1 MHGILQLSFTFQVFF
16 DKLYVCGKQAQKVE
30 ADQTVDGLNVNS
42 SIYPAAKFT
51 FSLTLHEAN
60 GAMFRL
66 LGERQYSS
74 LYKIVREEDLER
86 LRSAVEKCKNL
97 LSGEEI
103 DECIQLLNQQ
113 GAYEKYYVILR
124 KYEGAD
130 FIYLE
135 LRSVSSNKR
144 EIEELKRKLAIF
156 EDYLTLNGKAYFLYS
171 PEDDR
176 FHLFWMDYSQMVDI
190 CDQPLREWRR
200 QVVEKKYVA
209 DRDVAV
215 FENFCDTLARANS
228 EQTFIFSGRILS
240 YGDNMDGYK
249 IQMTPREYKEKKLV
263 LGVWAVISIKTGEEA
278 DDYLEG
284 TFVDALTKTLNKK
297 SITEY
302 ALKNVKPGNQAAVV
316 IVDLDYFKNINDTYG
331 HLFGDQ
337 VIKAASDVMKSV
349 VGGSGMVGRIGGDE
363 FLIIL
368 KDYGDEPGLRSY
380 LRSIKANIR
389 MLFPDRVGEN
399 RLSCSIGAAQ
409 CGIDSNDFYELFRIA
424 DKALYIAKQKG
435 RNRFVVYDVQKHGQF
450 HMTDTSADMTEIRDS
465 FYSEKDMDQI
475 NRLLAEMILKG
486 RGCLPELLELLAH
499 TMMIDNIAV
508 FWGDKR
514 GIIAQYPADCV
525 WDENESTVFEDESYL
540 SLFKD
545 DLMICTN
552 INFMEYSQSR
562 AYSALKKHD
571 ALSCMQFLLRDGEGN
586 IRGMISLEACRNRI
600 SFPKLAI
607 QLFGNMCRIVNAVL
621 IQELALDK

>member
-1 MHGILQLSFTFQVFF
+1 MS
-16 DKLYVCGKQAQKVE
+16 
-30 ADQTVDGLNVNS
+30 GLNVNT

-60 GAMFRL
+60 GSMFRF

-86 LRSAVEKCKNL
+86 LQSAVEKCKEL
-97 LSGEEI
+97 PSDKEI
-103 DECIQLLNQQ
+103 DECIQLQNQQ
-113 GAYEKYYVILR
+113 GEYEKYIVILR
-124 KYEGAD
+124 KYENMD
-130 FIYLE
+130 YVYLE
-135 LRSVSSNKR
+135 LRRVGSHEK
-144 EIEELKRKLAIF
+144 EIEELKWKLTIF

-171 PEDDR
+171 PEDDM

-190 CDQPLREWRR
+190 CDQPLQEWRR
-200 QVVEKKYVA
+200 QMVEKRYVA

-215 FENFCDTLARANS
+215 FESFCDTLTRANS
-228 EQTFIFSGRILS
+228 EQSFVFSGKILS

-249 IQMTPREYKEKKLV
+249 IQMIPRKYQEKKLV
-263 LGVWAVISIKTGEEA
+263 LGVWAVISVRTGEEA
-278 DDYLEG
+278 HDYLEG

-302 ALKNVKPGNQAAVV
+302 ALKNVKPGSQAAVA
-316 IVDLDYFKNINDTYG
+316 IVDLDYFKNVNDTYG

-337 VIKAASDVMKSV
+337 VIRAAADVMKNV
-349 VGGSGMVGRIGGDE
+349 VGSNGMVGRIGGDE

-389 MLFPDRVGEN
+389 MLFPERVGEN

-409 CGIDSNDFYELFRIA
+409 CGMDSDDYNELFRIA

-435 RNRFVVYDVQKHGQF
+435 RNRFVIYDVQKHGQF

-465 FYSEKDMDQI
+465 FYTEKDMGQI
-475 NRLLAEMILKG
+475 NTLLAEMVLRG
-486 RGCLPELLELLAH
+486 RGCLPELLEQLAC
-499 TMMIDNIAV
+499 TLMIDRITI
-508 FWGDKR
+508 FWGEER
-514 GIIAQYPADCV
+514 SIIACYPADDA
-525 WDENESTVFEDESYL
+525 WDEDERQAFEDEDYL

-552 INFMEYSQSR
+552 TNFMEYSQSR
-562 AYSALKKHD
+562 AYSALKKHG
-571 ALSCMQFLLRDGEGN
+571 ALSCMQFLLRDGDGSLC
-586 IRGMISLEACRNRI
+586 GMVALEACRNRI

-607 QLFGNMCRIVNAVL
+607 QLFANMCRIVNAVL
-621 IQELALDK
+621 IRELCSCSQDDR

>member
-1 MHGILQLSFTFQVFF
+1 MN
-16 DKLYVCGKQAQKVE
+16 
-30 ADQTVDGLNVNS
+30 GLNVNT

-51 FSLTLHEAN
+51 FSLTLYEAN
-60 GAMFRL
+60 GLMFRF

-86 LRSAVEKCKNL
+86 MRTAVDRCRE
-97 LSGEEI
+97 LSPGEEI
-103 DECIQLLNQQ
+103 DECIQLQNQQ
-113 GAYEKYYVILR
+113 GEYEKYFVILR
-124 KYEGAD
+124 KYEGED
-130 FIYLE
+130 FVYLE
-135 LRSVSSNKR
+135 LRNISGNEK
-144 EIEELKRKLAIF
+144 ETEGLKRRLAVF

-190 CDQPLREWRR
+190 CNQPLQEWRR
-200 QVVEKKYVA
+200 KTVEKKYVS
-209 DRDVAV
+209 DRDVSV
-215 FENFCDTLARANS
+215 FESFCDTLARANS
-228 EQTFIFSGRILS
+228 EQSFIFSGKILS
-240 YGDNMDGYK
+240 YGDSTDGYK
-249 IQMTPREYKEKKLV
+249 IRMIPRDYKGKKLV
-263 LGVWAVISIKTGEEA
+263 LGIWAVINIKTHEEA

-284 TFVDALTKTLNKK
+284 TFVDSLTKTLNKK

-302 ALKNVKPGNQAAVV
+302 ALKNVKPGNQTAVA
-316 IVDLDYFKNINDTYG
+316 IVDLDYFKNVNDTYG
-331 HLFGDQ
+331 HLFGDE

-380 LRSIKANIR
+380 LRSIKANIN
-389 MLFPDRVGEN
+389 MLFPERVGEN

-409 CGIDSNDFYELFRIA
+409 CGVDSNDFNELFRIA

-435 RNRFVVYDVQKHGQF
+435 RNRFVIYDVQKHGKF
-450 HMTDTSADMTEIRDS
+450 HMTDESGDMTEIRDS
-465 FYSEKDMDQI
+465 FFSEKDLGQI
-475 NRLLAEMILKG
+475 NKYLADMILDG
-486 RGCLPELLELLAH
+486 RGCLPKLLEQVVH
-499 TMMIDNIAV
+499 TVMADRIVI
-508 FWGDKR
+508 FWGEDRKLI
-514 GIIAQYPADCV
+514 GKYPQDFI
-525 WDENESTVFEDESYL
+525 WESDEQDVFEDEDYL

-552 INFMEYSQSR
+552 TNFMEYSQR
-562 AYSALKKHD
+562 RVYSVLKKQGV
-571 ALSCMQFLLRDGEGN
+571 LSCMQFLMRDGEGN
-586 IRGMISLEACRNRI
+586 ICGMAILEACRNRI

-621 IQELALDK
+621 INELR